1 MGFHVDLEELH
12 KAANKLNQEAS
23 RIETQ
28 LTDAKNSVNKII
40 TSEALQGKTGQ
51 AIYQQLNNV
60 DAAVLVGLADTS
72 KVLASEFS
80 SLLSSFH
87 SSIGETSNS
96 AILDEDYLNQLKDN
110 LNNFKSQH
118 GAQEENISSIYA
130 SISDLIS
137 LSGPQ
142 SNYDADSDTTSQLL
156 STTID
161 KVTSFDS
168 SGTAP
173 TSADLLATIDTEV
186 NQVSQTTDLPYTD
199 SQYLSFISDVNFA
212 KSIKSVDK
220 QLTKQEKLAKE
231 QAEQKARKEW
241 AKQHPVVAWLQSQAD
256 LDANFFEGARKTLE
270 KQNWDFFGGQL
281 DKSVALTALG
291 FVDGVCETID
301 QLALG
306 AAQLGQLAFE
316 GIEWGGNTLFKQKTP
331 QWVKADVTGAWN
343 NMMAASEFGTRLI
356 ALDADAW
363 NTVAKTG
370 EKVGNDFVTTIK
382 TGDDYKIGGYLFDVA
397 TLVGPAAVGKLKYVD
412 EASNLAKITETSEV
426 ASTVGKVE
434 DGVKVSKFDKLF
446 GKLKVNDFSKTV
458 TTDSIKSTSKTLKID
473 EIYFDKAG
481 NKVARFN
488 NNEVAYFSA
497 ETVDGKPVLVRS
509 LDFLNP
515 DGSINWPKGDGFVL
529 DAAGNSITRDANIT
543 AGQLVDRYGSSGGTF
558 VSPIIGG
565 KSFSFESR
573 GLPYP
578 EGYLEKHT
586 YQFTMD
592 INKANYEKAFNNLRP
607 EKQDKILKL
616 MNIYKFSAEDIYNPQ
631 IGEIAEVFGAGG
643 GQQIKLGTSVSIY
656 EELGFLKEIK

>member
-96 AILDEDYLNQLKDN
+96 AVLDEDYLNQLKDN
-110 LNNFKSQH
+110 LNNFKNQH

-142 SNYDADSDTTSQLL
+142 SNYDADSDTASQLL

-173 TSADLLATIDTEV
+173 TSADLLAAIDTEV

-220 QLTKQEKLAKE
+220 QLTEQEKLAKE

-343 NMMAASEFGTRLI
+343 NVMAASEFGTRLL

-363 NTVAKTG
+363 NAVAKTG
-370 EKVGNDFVTTIK
+370 EKVGSDLASAIK

-412 EASNLAKITETSEV
+412 EASNLTKLAKTSEV
-426 ASTVGKVE
+426 ASGVGKVE
-434 DGVKVSKFDKLF
+434 DGVKVGNALSFEKLMSAEDAQKYAQWNKYAEA
-446 GKLKVNDFSKTV
+446 GIEPEGRVKLLEISEKAPKVKYQEGISSDDILDLPKKERPNPEEVYKPSYIEAHKQQFSNGASRFQV
-458 TTDSIKSTSKTLKID
+458 FEPSTSYQDGIIGGED
-473 EIYFDKAG
+473 G
-481 NKVARFN
+481 NSFWLTQEHADVIQ
-488 NNEVAYFSA
+488 EVANGDKRRYEVILGFDNGYLGNHSLYRLDASA
-497 ETVDGKPVLVRS
+497 ETVAKKGILIPSGNEDGANSWWRPGARTY
-509 LDFLNP
+509 P
-515 DGSINWPKGDGFVL
+515 GD
-529 DAAGNSITRDANIT
+529 I
-543 AGQLVDRYGSSGGTF
+543 
-558 VSPIIGG
+558 
-565 KSFSFESR
+565 
-573 GLPYP
+573 P
-578 EGYLEKHT
+578 EGVMKNISIKEG
-586 YQFTMD
+586 D
-592 INKANYEKAFNNLRP
+592 ITW
-607 EKQDKILKL
+607 
-616 MNIYKFSAEDIYNPQ
+616 NIVN
-631 IGEIAEVFGAGG
+631 
-643 GQQIKLGTSVSIY
+643 
-656 EELGFLKEIK
+656 

>member
-110 LNNFKSQH
+110 LNNFKNQH

-142 SNYDADSDTTSQLL
+142 SNYNADSDTASQLL

-173 TSADLLATIDTEV
+173 TSADLLAAIDTEV

-220 QLTKQEKLAKE
+220 QITQQEKLAKE

-301 QLALG
+301 KLALG

-331 QWVKADVTGAWN
+331 QWLKDDVTGAWN
-343 NMMAASEFGTRLI
+343 NVMAASEFGTRLI

-363 NTVAKTG
+363 NAVAKTG
-370 EKVGNDFVTTIK
+370 EKVGSDLSSAIK

-397 TLVGPAAVGKLKYVD
+397 TFVGPAAVGKLKYVD
-412 EASNLAKITETSEV
+412 EASALTKLTETSEV

-434 DGVKVSKFDKLF
+434 DGVKVVDKVESIFKNGTKIKQKTLIDIVPQKTVDITDKIQNTGKFNSLGQEIVTFNNRELSPTVKAKSWQGDGLYPGVDEYVDIHFNKGDKIYILESDF
-446 GKLKVNDFSKTV
+446 EVANKLQSGYATTLETVEQSGYDSRKLSESLQIKPYYNKKDNPHIAKYRPQVTEYTITSDDSYAAFGERTVANPHFGNGGAPQYFIKDFQNQVSSGKLSRGTSQPLTNFEISAKDYKEMLKNFSK
-458 TTDSIKSTSKTLKID
+458 
-473 EIYFDKAG
+473 
-481 NKVARFN
+481 
-488 NNEVAYFSA
+488 
-497 ETVDGKPVLVRS
+497 
-509 LDFLNP
+509 
-515 DGSINWPKGDGFVL
+515 
-529 DAAGNSITRDANIT
+529 
-543 AGQLVDRYGSSGGTF
+543 
-558 VSPIIGG
+558 
-565 KSFSFESR
+565 
-573 GLPYP
+573 
-578 EGYLEKHT
+578 
-586 YQFTMD
+586 
-592 INKANYEKAFNNLRP
+592 
-607 EKQDKILKL
+607 
-616 MNIYKFSAEDIYNPQ
+616 
-631 IGEIAEVFGAGG
+631 
-643 GQQIKLGTSVSIY
+643 
-656 EELGFLKEIK
+656 

>member
-87 SSIGETSNS
+87 SSVGETSNS
-96 AILDEDYLNQLKDN
+96 AVLDEDYLNQLKDN

-142 SNYDADSDTTSQLL
+142 SNYDADSDTASQLL

-173 TSADLLATIDTEV
+173 TSADLLAAIDTEV

-212 KSIKSVDK
+212 KGIKSVDK
-220 QLTKQEKLAKE
+220 QLTEQEKLAKE
-231 QAEQKARKEW
+231 QAKQKAKKEW
-241 AKQHPVVAWLQSQAD
+241 AKHHPVEALLQNVND
-256 LDANFFEGARKTLE
+256 ETTKLFKWANQEV
-270 KQNWDFFGGQL
+270 QDFNLNVPGVNYVKDQISL
-281 DKSVALTALG
+281 RLG
-291 FVDGVCETID
+291 FISKACETIGD
-301 QLALG
+301 LALG
-306 AAQLGQLAFE
+306 ATQLGHLTAESIQWGANTLSGQKTAQWIKDDVTSAGMTILTTDIFIKQLQHGDVDAWKAVYK
-316 GIEWGGNTLFKQKTP
+316 GIENSASQIFHNITSGNTF
-331 QWVKADVTGAWN
+331 
-343 NMMAASEFGTRLI
+343 E
-356 ALDADAW
+356 
-363 NTVAKTG
+363 
-370 EKVGNDFVTTIK
+370 
-382 TGDDYKIGGYLFDVA
+382 IGGYLFDVA

-412 EASNLAKITETSEV
+412 EASNLAKLAKTEEV

-434 DGVKVSKFDKLF
+434 DGVKVEKALSFEKLMSAEDAQKYIQWNKYAEVGITPEDRIKLTDWLYAPESEFYLSYKNIYDNPDFVNQLTGDFIYPGTPESSLGRIDGSVHIDGFLNGKFD
-446 GKLKVNDFSKTV
+446 
-458 TTDSIKSTSKTLKID
+458 
-473 EIYFDKAG
+473 
-481 NKVARFN
+481 
-488 NNEVAYFSA
+488 
-497 ETVDGKPVLVRS
+497 
-509 LDFLNP
+509 
-515 DGSINWPKGDGFVL
+515 
-529 DAAGNSITRDANIT
+529 NIT
-543 AGQLVDRYGSSGGTF
+543 LQPGTIIDRYGSNSNGRYF
-558 VSPIIGG
+558 SPIGTN
-565 KSFSFESR
+565 FENR
-573 GLPYP
+573 ALPP
-578 EGYLEKHT
+578 
-586 YQFTMD
+586 FM
-592 INKANYEKAFNNLRP
+592 INEPYRKYI
-607 EKQDKILKL
+607 ILKPI
-616 MNIYKFSAEDIYNPQ
+616 NSKAGI
-631 IGEIAEVFGAGG
+631 IAPWFNQPGMGIQYFTE
-643 GQQIKLGTSVSIY
+643 LSVKDLIDRNY
-656 EELGFLKEIK
+656 IRILK

>member
-87 SSIGETSNS
+87 SSVGETSNS
-96 AILDEDYLNQLKDN
+96 AVLDEDYLNQLKDN
-110 LNNFKSQH
+110 LNNFKNQH

-137 LSGPQ
+137 LSGPK
-142 SNYDADSDTTSQLL
+142 SNYDADSDTASQLL

-173 TSADLLATIDTEV
+173 TSADLLAAIDTEV

-220 QLTKQEKLAKE
+220 QITQQEKLAKE

-291 FVDGVCETID
+291 FVDGVCENID

-331 QWVKADVTGAWN
+331 QWLKDDVTGAWN
-343 NMMAASEFGTRLI
+343 NVMAASEFGTRLI

-363 NTVAKTG
+363 NAVAKTG
-370 EKVGNDFVTTIK
+370 EKVGSDLASAIK

-397 TLVGPAAVGKLKYVD
+397 TLVGPAAVSKLKYVD
-412 EASNLAKITETSEV
+412 EASSLTKLAEISEV

-434 DGVKVSKFDKLF
+434 DGVRVVDEVSNIPKE
-446 GKLKVNDFSKTV
+446 
-458 TTDSIKSTSKTLKID
+458 LKI
-473 EIYFDKAG
+473 IKG
-481 NKVARFN
+481 K
-488 NNEVAYFSA
+488 
-497 ETVDGKPVLVRS
+497 VDGKIPISEYNTYRKMSIINPESDTMTLGKYRPTVY
-509 LDFLNP
+509 P
-515 DGSINWPKGDGFVL
+515 DGSLDWSVPGPDSYTVMAGDTTFFSLGGEWDKIISNYHL
-529 DAAGNSITRDANIT
+529 DTEGHDMFRYFNQPALDDAVAAGKEIRFSHDPRLK
-543 AGQLVDRYGSSGGTF
+543 QYEGSALDWEWNYLKDKYNY
-558 VSPIIGG
+558 IDLDEIGG
-565 KSFSFESR
+565 YWYASK
-573 GLPYP
+573 
-578 EGYLEKHT
+578 
-586 YQFTMD
+586 
-592 INKANYEKAFNNLRP
+592 
-607 EKQDKILKL
+607 
-616 MNIYKFSAEDIYNPQ
+616 
-631 IGEIAEVFGAGG
+631 
-643 GQQIKLGTSVSIY
+643 
-656 EELGFLKEIK
+656 

>member
-96 AILDEDYLNQLKDN
+96 AVLDEDYLNQLKDN

-137 LSGPQ
+137 LSGPK
-142 SNYDADSDTTSQLL
+142 SNYDADSDTASQLL

-161 KVTSFDS
+161 KVTSFDC

-173 TSADLLATIDTEV
+173 TSADLLAAIDTEV

-212 KSIKSVDK
+212 KGIKSVDK
-220 QLTKQEKLAKE
+220 QLTEQEKLAKE

-301 QLALG
+301 KLALG

-316 GIEWGGNTLFKQKTP
+316 GIEWGGNTLLKQKTP
-331 QWVKADVTGAWN
+331 QWLKDDVTGAWN
-343 NMMAASEFGTRLI
+343 NVMAASEFGTRLI

-363 NTVAKTG
+363 NAVAKTG
-370 EKVGNDFVTTIK
+370 EKVGSDLASAIK

-397 TLVGPAAVGKLKYVD
+397 TFVGPAAVGKLKYID
-412 EASNLAKITETSEV
+412 EASNLTKLAETSEV

-434 DGVKVSKFDKLF
+434 DGVKV
-446 GKLKVNDFSKTV
+446 GKAL
-458 TTDSIKSTSKTLKID
+458 
-473 EIYFDKAG
+473 
-481 NKVARFN
+481 
-488 NNEVAYFSA
+488 
-497 ETVDGKPVLVRS
+497 
-509 LDFLNP
+509 
-515 DGSINWPKGDGFVL
+515 
-529 DAAGNSITRDANIT
+529 
-543 AGQLVDRYGSSGGTF
+543 
-558 VSPIIGG
+558 
-565 KSFSFESR
+565 SFE
-573 GLPYP
+573 
-578 EGYLEKHT
+578 
-586 YQFTMD
+586 
-592 INKANYEKAFNNLRP
+592 
-607 EKQDKILKL
+607 KL
-616 MNIYKFSAEDIYNPQ
+616 MSAEDAQKYVQWNKYAEAGIEPEGRVKLLEISEKAPKIKMKNGLNREKFFKKILSVDKNITKRPSPTKYFDSSYIEAHKQQFSNGAIKIQKFTPTENGFNNGAIGNPKDHVVFVMPKDV
-631 IGEIAEVFGAGG
+631 GETIIEVSKGNPRILEDILGLHPGDLGDSPVAIDIPPESIHNLKIPSGNEDSAFEGFWRPGG
-643 GQQIKLGTSVSIY
+643 RTYPGNMPEAVIDEVPWGGYTIRTLG
-656 EELGFLKEIK
+656 GK

>member
-96 AILDEDYLNQLKDN
+96 AVLDEDYLNQLKDN
-110 LNNFKSQH
+110 LNNFKNQH

-137 LSGPQ
+137 LSGPK
-142 SNYDADSDTTSQLL
+142 SNYDADSDTASQLL
-156 STTID
+156 SSTID
-161 KVTSFDS
+161 KVTSFDC

-173 TSADLLATIDTEV
+173 TSADLLAAIDTEV

-212 KSIKSVDK
+212 KGIKSVNK
-220 QLTKQEKLAKE
+220 QLTEQEKLAKE
-231 QAEQKARKEW
+231 QAEKKARKEW

-270 KQNWDFFGGQL
+270 KQNWDFFGGHL

-331 QWVKADVTGAWN
+331 QWLKDDVTGAWN
-343 NMMAASEFGTRLI
+343 NVMAASEFGTRLI

-363 NTVAKTG
+363 NAVAKTG
-370 EKVGNDFVTTIK
+370 EKVGSDLASAIK

-412 EASNLAKITETSEV
+412 EASNLAKFADAGEV

-434 DGVKVSKFDKLF
+434 DGVKVVDRIKDINNISNYEFNALTNPGPLLNHPSTPNRNFYGGRYNVKTTSKDIVLYRAGSCNNPMGQWFTINPPQSRAQVRIDTAVKDIWKNSDGSYSGQSPIDKVYKIKIPKGTTIYMGPVGSQGGIYQGGLDKLQIF
-446 GKLKVNDFSKTV
+446 I
-458 TTDSIKSTSKTLKID
+458 DSPWNIENI
-473 EIYFDKAG
+473 E
-481 NKVARFN
+481 
-488 NNEVAYFSA
+488 
-497 ETVDGKPVLVRS
+497 
-509 LDFLNP
+509 
-515 DGSINWPKGDGFVL
+515 VL
-529 DAAGNSITRDANIT
+529 DSW
-543 AGQLVDRYGSSGGTF
+543 
-558 VSPIIGG
+558 PII
-565 KSFSFESR
+565 
-573 GLPYP
+573 
-578 EGYLEKHT
+578 
-586 YQFTMD
+586 Q
-592 INKANYEKAFNNLRP
+592 
-607 EKQDKILKL
+607 
-616 MNIYKFSAEDIYNPQ
+616 
-631 IGEIAEVFGAGG
+631 
-643 GQQIKLGTSVSIY
+643 
-656 EELGFLKEIK
+656 

>member
-23 RIETQ
+23 QIETQ

-110 LNNFKSQH
+110 LNNFKNQH

-142 SNYDADSDTTSQLL
+142 SNYNADSDTANQLL

-173 TSADLLATIDTEV
+173 TSADLLAAIDTEV

-220 QLTKQEKLAKE
+220 QITQQEKLAKE

-256 LDANFFEGARKTLE
+256 LDANFFEGTRKTLE

-331 QWVKADVTGAWN
+331 QCLKDDVTGAWN
-343 NMMAASEFGTRLI
+343 NVMAASEFGTRLI

-363 NTVAKTG
+363 NAVAKTG
-370 EKVGNDFVTTIK
+370 EKVGSDLASAIK
-382 TGDDYKIGGYLFDVA
+382 TRDDYKIGGYLFDVA
-397 TLVGPAAVGKLKYVD
+397 TFVGPAAVGKLKYVD
-412 EASNLAKITETSEV
+412 EASALTKLTETSEV

-434 DGVKVSKFDKLF
+434 DGVKVGQTTYEIIHQKLIEYNITEAEFNRLRTTRIVDMTKSEYDMMVDIRNAIPHPTSQTVMQKIIPIEEADNYFLKNGWDATVKGYITKREDVTNINNIEEAVKGLRLDYNGSKFVDADGNIITNGYVRIEFQTKDTDYINIPF
-446 GKLKVNDFSKTV
+446 GEQSGVGLDPDPATGHGF
-458 TTDSIKSTSKTLKID
+458 IKSEEFLTPEYKVVNPN
-473 EIYFDKAG
+473 
-481 NKVARFN
+481 NKGVQLENDAKMYLN
-488 NNEVAYFSA
+488 
-497 ETVDGKPVLVRS
+497 VDGDEVLVGVVKNGKFIY
-509 LDFLNP
+509 L
-515 DGSINWPKGDGFVL
+515 
-529 DAAGNSITRDANIT
+529 
-543 AGQLVDRYGSSGGTF
+543 GG
-558 VSPIIGG
+558 
-565 KSFSFESR
+565 
-573 GLPYP
+573 
-578 EGYLEKHT
+578 
-586 YQFTMD
+586 
-592 INKANYEKAFNNLRP
+592 
-607 EKQDKILKL
+607 
-616 MNIYKFSAEDIYNPQ
+616 
-631 IGEIAEVFGAGG
+631 
-643 GQQIKLGTSVSIY
+643 
-656 EELGFLKEIK
+656 

>member
-96 AILDEDYLNQLKDN
+96 AVLDEDYLNQLKDN
-110 LNNFKSQH
+110 LNNFKNQH

-137 LSGPQ
+137 LSGPK
-142 SNYDADSDTTSQLL
+142 SNYDADSDTASQLL
-156 STTID
+156 SSTID
-161 KVTSFDS
+161 KVTSFDC

-173 TSADLLATIDTEV
+173 TSADLLAAIDTEV

-212 KSIKSVDK
+212 KGIKSVNK
-220 QLTKQEKLAKE
+220 QLTEQEKLAKE
-231 QAEQKARKEW
+231 QAEKKARKEW

-331 QWVKADVTGAWN
+331 QWLKDDVTGAWN
-343 NMMAASEFGTRLI
+343 NVMAASEFGTRLI

-363 NTVAKTG
+363 NAVAKTG
-370 EKVGNDFVTTIK
+370 EKVGSDLASAIK

-412 EASNLAKITETSEV
+412 EASNLAKFADAGEV

-434 DGVKVSKFDKLF
+434 DGVKVVDRIKDINNISNYEFNALTNPGPLLNHPSTPNRNFYGGRYNVKTTSKDIVLYRAGSCNNPMGQWFTINPPQSRAQVRIDTAVKDIWKNSDGSYSGQSPIDKVYKIKIPKGTTIYMGPVGSQGGIYQGGLDKLQIF
-446 GKLKVNDFSKTV
+446 I
-458 TTDSIKSTSKTLKID
+458 DSPWNIENI
-473 EIYFDKAG
+473 E
-481 NKVARFN
+481 
-488 NNEVAYFSA
+488 
-497 ETVDGKPVLVRS
+497 
-509 LDFLNP
+509 
-515 DGSINWPKGDGFVL
+515 VL
-529 DAAGNSITRDANIT
+529 DSW
-543 AGQLVDRYGSSGGTF
+543 
-558 VSPIIGG
+558 PII
-565 KSFSFESR
+565 
-573 GLPYP
+573 
-578 EGYLEKHT
+578 
-586 YQFTMD
+586 Q
-592 INKANYEKAFNNLRP
+592 
-607 EKQDKILKL
+607 
-616 MNIYKFSAEDIYNPQ
+616 
-631 IGEIAEVFGAGG
+631 
-643 GQQIKLGTSVSIY
+643 
-656 EELGFLKEIK
+656 

>member
-96 AILDEDYLNQLKDN
+96 AVLDEDYLNQLKDN
-110 LNNFKSQH
+110 LNNFKNQH

-137 LSGPQ
+137 LSGPK
-142 SNYDADSDTTSQLL
+142 SNYDADSDTASQLL

-161 KVTSFDS
+161 KVTSFDC

-173 TSADLLATIDTEV
+173 TSADLLAAIDTEV

-212 KSIKSVDK
+212 KGIKSVDK
-220 QLTKQEKLAKE
+220 QLTEQEKLAKE

-306 AAQLGQLAFE
+306 AAQLGQLALEELVE
-316 GIEWGGNTLFKQKTP
+316 GVVWGASPLFKLKTP
-331 QWVKADVTGAWN
+331 QWVKDDVTGAWN
-343 NMMAASEFGTRLI
+343 NVMAASEFGTRLI

-363 NTVAKTG
+363 NAVAKTG
-370 EKVGNDFVTTIK
+370 EKVGSDLASAIK
-382 TGDDYKIGGYLFDVA
+382 TRDDYKIGGYLFDVA

-412 EASNLAKITETSEV
+412 EASNLAKFTKTEEI

-434 DGVKVSKFDKLF
+434 DGVKVVDRIKDINNISNYEFNALTNPGPLLNHPSTPNRNFYGGRYNVKTTSKDIVLYRAGSCNNPMGQWFTINPPQSRAQVRIDTAVKDIWKNSDGSYSGQSPIDKVYKIKIPKGTTIYMGPVGSQGGIYQGGLDKLQIF
-446 GKLKVNDFSKTV
+446 I
-458 TTDSIKSTSKTLKID
+458 DSPWNIENI
-473 EIYFDKAG
+473 E
-481 NKVARFN
+481 
-488 NNEVAYFSA
+488 
-497 ETVDGKPVLVRS
+497 
-509 LDFLNP
+509 
-515 DGSINWPKGDGFVL
+515 VL
-529 DAAGNSITRDANIT
+529 DSW
-543 AGQLVDRYGSSGGTF
+543 
-558 VSPIIGG
+558 PII
-565 KSFSFESR
+565 
-573 GLPYP
+573 
-578 EGYLEKHT
+578 
-586 YQFTMD
+586 Q
-592 INKANYEKAFNNLRP
+592 
-607 EKQDKILKL
+607 
-616 MNIYKFSAEDIYNPQ
+616 
-631 IGEIAEVFGAGG
+631 
-643 GQQIKLGTSVSIY
+643 
-656 EELGFLKEIK
+656 

>member
-110 LNNFKSQH
+110 LNNFKNQH

-137 LSGPQ
+137 LSGPK
-142 SNYDADSDTTSQLL
+142 SNYDADSDTASQLL

-173 TSADLLATIDTEV
+173 TSADLLAAIDTEV

-220 QLTKQEKLAKE
+220 QITQQEKLAKE
-231 QAEQKARKEW
+231 QAEQKAREEW

-256 LDANFFEGARKTLE
+256 LDANFFEGTRKTLE

-331 QWVKADVTGAWN
+331 QWLKDDVTGAWN
-343 NMMAASEFGTRLI
+343 NVMAGSEFGTRLI

-363 NTVAKTG
+363 NAVAKTG
-370 EKVGNDFVTTIK
+370 EKVGSDLASAIK

-397 TLVGPAAVGKLKYVD
+397 TFVGPAAVSKLKYVD
-412 EASNLAKITETSEV
+412 EASNLAKFTKNEEI

-434 DGVKVSKFDKLF
+434 DGVKVSEEINRELEIIKTNKFTKSGKEIVKVPKDISPSIQAKSWQGMGMYPGVDDYVDIKLVKGDKVYILES
-446 GKLKVNDFSKTV
+446 D
-458 TTDSIKSTSKTLKID
+458 
-473 EIYFDKAG
+473 Y
-481 NKVARFN
+481 
-488 NNEVAYFSA
+488 EVANNTHSGYATTSEAVKKSSYDSQKLSKSLQIMPYYDTEAEELSDYAEYRIKVTEYTVNNDLVAAYGEKTIANPQFGSGGAPQYFIKDI
-497 ETVDGKPVLVRS
+497 ENKIS
-509 LDFLNP
+509 L
-515 DGSINWPKGDGFVL
+515 
-529 DAAGNSITRDANIT
+529 
-543 AGQLVDRYGSSGGTF
+543 GQLKR
-558 VSPIIGG
+558 G
-565 KSFSFESR
+565 KSMP
-573 GLPYP
+573 L
-578 EGYLEKHT
+578 H
-586 YQFTMD
+586 
-592 INKANYEKAFNNLRP
+592 NH
-607 EKQDKILKL
+607 KI
-616 MNIYKFSAEDIYNPQ
+616 SVDEYNAM
-631 IGEIAEVFGAGG
+631 I
-643 GQQIKLGTSVSIY
+643 SSIY
-656 EELGFLKEIK
+656 

>member
-87 SSIGETSNS
+87 SSVGETSNS
-96 AILDEDYLNQLKDN
+96 AVLDEDYLNQLKDN
-110 LNNFKSQH
+110 LNNFKNQH

-137 LSGPQ
+137 LSGSK
-142 SNYDADSDTTSQLL
+142 SNYDADSDTASQLL

-173 TSADLLATIDTEV
+173 TSADLLAAIDTEV

-212 KSIKSVDK
+212 KGIKSVDK
-220 QLTKQEKLAKE
+220 QLTEQEKLAKE

-331 QWVKADVTGAWN
+331 QWLKDDVTGAWN
-343 NMMAASEFGTRLI
+343 NVMAASEFGTRLI

-363 NTVAKTG
+363 NAVAKTG
-370 EKVGNDFVTTIK
+370 EKVGSDLASAIK

-397 TLVGPAAVGKLKYVD
+397 TFVGPAAVSKLKYVD
-412 EASNLAKITETSEV
+412 EASNLAKFTKNEEI

-434 DGVKVSKFDKLF
+434 DGVKVSEEINRELEIIKTNKFTKSGKEIVKVPKDISPSIQAKSWQGMGMYPGVDDYVDIKLVKGDKVYILES
-446 GKLKVNDFSKTV
+446 D
-458 TTDSIKSTSKTLKID
+458 
-473 EIYFDKAG
+473 Y
-481 NKVARFN
+481 
-488 NNEVAYFSA
+488 EVANNTHSGYATTSEAVKKSSYDSQKLSKSLQIMPYYDTEAEELSDYAEYRIKVTEYTVNNDLVAAYGEKTIANPQFGSGGAPQYFIKDI
-497 ETVDGKPVLVRS
+497 ENKIS
-509 LDFLNP
+509 L
-515 DGSINWPKGDGFVL
+515 
-529 DAAGNSITRDANIT
+529 
-543 AGQLVDRYGSSGGTF
+543 GQLKR
-558 VSPIIGG
+558 G
-565 KSFSFESR
+565 KSMP
-573 GLPYP
+573 L
-578 EGYLEKHT
+578 H
-586 YQFTMD
+586 
-592 INKANYEKAFNNLRP
+592 NH
-607 EKQDKILKL
+607 KI
-616 MNIYKFSAEDIYNPQ
+616 SVDEYNAM
-631 IGEIAEVFGAGG
+631 I
-643 GQQIKLGTSVSIY
+643 SSIY
-656 EELGFLKEIK
+656 

>member
-72 KVLASEFS
+72 KVMASEFS

-87 SSIGETSNS
+87 SSVGETSNS
-96 AILDEDYLNQLKDN
+96 AVLDEDYLNQLKDN
-110 LNNFKSQH
+110 LNNFKNQH

-142 SNYDADSDTTSQLL
+142 SNYDADSDTASQLL

-173 TSADLLATIDTEV
+173 TSADLLAAIDTEV

-212 KSIKSVDK
+212 KGIKSVDK
-220 QLTKQEKLAKE
+220 QLTEQEKLAKE

-256 LDANFFEGARKTLE
+256 LDANFFEGTRKTLE

-343 NMMAASEFGTRLI
+343 NVMAASEFGTRLI
-356 ALDADAW
+356 ALNADAW
-363 NTVAKTG
+363 NAIAKTG
-370 EKVGNDFVTTIK
+370 EKVGSDLASVIK

-412 EASNLAKITETSEV
+412 EASNLAKLAKTEEV

-434 DGVKVSKFDKLF
+434 DGVKVVDKVKSAF
-446 GKLKVNDFSKTV
+446 TGGTE
-458 TTDSIKSTSKTLKID
+458 IKSGTLIDKNIWIVDKNYGADVANKWWKENMGYENSPYQPGTDVQEITLTENTTFARTYDGNTSGQYGGWIMRYEDIKGLSPE
-473 EIYFDKAG
+473 EIRDKFALPATPKYITDVKLSAG
-481 NKVARFN
+481 TKLRTGV
-488 NNEVAYFSA
+488 V
-497 ETVDGKPVLVRS
+497 
-509 LDFLNP
+509 NP
-515 DGSINWPKGDGFVL
+515 LENW
-529 DAAGNSITRDANIT
+529 GN
-543 AGQLVDRYGSSGGTF
+543 GGGT
-558 VSPIIGG
+558 
-565 KSFSFESR
+565 
-573 GLPYP
+573 
-578 EGYLEKHT
+578 
-586 YQFTMD
+586 QFDLMGQRTGEF
-592 INKANYEKAFNNLRP
+592 INARE
-607 EKQDKILKL
+607 
-616 MNIYKFSAEDIYNPQ
+616 
-631 IGEIAEVFGAGG
+631 IGEILE
-643 GQQIKLGTSVSIY
+643 
-656 EELGFLKEIK
+656 

>member
-87 SSIGETSNS
+87 SSVGETSNS

-110 LNNFKSQH
+110 LNNFKNQH

-137 LSGPQ
+137 LSGPK
-142 SNYDADSDTTSQLL
+142 SNYDADSDTASQLL

-173 TSADLLATIDTEV
+173 TSADLLAAIDTEV

-220 QLTKQEKLAKE
+220 QITQQEKLAKE

-256 LDANFFEGARKTLE
+256 LDANFFEGTRKTLE

-331 QWVKADVTGAWN
+331 QWLKDDVTGAWN
-343 NMMAASEFGTRLI
+343 NVMAASEFGTRLI

-363 NTVAKTG
+363 NAVAKTG
-370 EKVGNDFVTTIK
+370 EKVGSDLASAIK

-397 TLVGPAAVGKLKYVD
+397 TFVGPAAVSKLKYVD
-412 EASNLAKITETSEV
+412 EASNLTKLAETSEV

-434 DGVKVSKFDKLF
+434 DGVTNTQKLLDELSNY
-446 GKLKVNDFSKTV
+446 GGTVVKDNPKIYKTAINNSVTEINLQKLPKSIAETFTDSEYKTV
-458 TTDSIKSTSKTLKID
+458 MTTEEIKLYRTFGGRAKELGAFATTTPAQTRIDSKIETALLPEWGNSREF
-473 EIYFDKAG
+473 EIEITIPKG
-481 NKVARFN
+481 TILNIGKVAPQTI
-488 NNEVAYFSA
+488 ESTGTTLSGGA
-497 ETVDGKPVLVRS
+497 DQIL
-509 LDFLNP
+509 L
-515 DGSINWPKGDGFVL
+515 PKGWPREWI
-529 DAAGNSITRDANIT
+529 N
-543 AGQLVDRYGSSGGTF
+543 
-558 VSPIIGG
+558 
-565 KSFSFESR
+565 
-573 GLPYP
+573 
-578 EGYLEKHT
+578 T
-586 YQFTMD
+586 YRKVP
-592 INKANYEKAFNNLRP
+592 NR
-607 EKQDKILKL
+607 
-616 MNIYKFSAEDIYNPQ
+616 
-631 IGEIAEVFGAGG
+631 
-643 GQQIKLGTSVSIY
+643 
-656 EELGFLKEIK
+656 

>member
-96 AILDEDYLNQLKDN
+96 AVLDEDYLNQLKDN

-142 SNYDADSDTTSQLL
+142 SNYDADSDTASQLL

-161 KVTSFDS
+161 KVTSFDC

-173 TSADLLATIDTEV
+173 TSADLLAAIDTEV

-212 KSIKSVDK
+212 KGIKSVDK
-220 QLTKQEKLAKE
+220 QLTEQEKLAKE

-343 NMMAASEFGTRLI
+343 NVMAASEFGTRLI

-363 NTVAKTG
+363 NAVAKTG
-370 EKVGNDFVTTIK
+370 EKVGSDLASAIK

-412 EASNLAKITETSEV
+412 EASSLAKFTKTEEI

-434 DGVKVSKFDKLF
+434 DGGKVVDRIKDINNISNYEFNALTNPGPLLNHPSTPNRNFYGGRYNVKTTSKDIVLYRAGSCNNPMGQWFTINPPQSRAQVRIDTAVKDIWKNSNGSYSGQSPIDKVYKIKIPKGTTIYMGPVGSQGGIYQGGLDKLQIF
-446 GKLKVNDFSKTV
+446 I
-458 TTDSIKSTSKTLKID
+458 DSPWNIENI
-473 EIYFDKAG
+473 E
-481 NKVARFN
+481 
-488 NNEVAYFSA
+488 
-497 ETVDGKPVLVRS
+497 
-509 LDFLNP
+509 
-515 DGSINWPKGDGFVL
+515 VL
-529 DAAGNSITRDANIT
+529 DSW
-543 AGQLVDRYGSSGGTF
+543 
-558 VSPIIGG
+558 PII
-565 KSFSFESR
+565 
-573 GLPYP
+573 
-578 EGYLEKHT
+578 
-586 YQFTMD
+586 Q
-592 INKANYEKAFNNLRP
+592 
-607 EKQDKILKL
+607 
-616 MNIYKFSAEDIYNPQ
+616 
-631 IGEIAEVFGAGG
+631 
-643 GQQIKLGTSVSIY
+643 
-656 EELGFLKEIK
+656 

>member
-331 QWVKADVTGAWN
+331 QWLKADVTGAWN
-343 NMMAASEFGTRLI
+343 NVMAASEFGTRLI

-363 NTVAKTG
+363 NAVAKTG
-370 EKVGNDFVTTIK
+370 EKVGIDLASAIK

-397 TLVGPAAVGKLKYVD
+397 TFVGPAAVGKLKYVD
-412 EASNLAKITETSEV
+412 EASALTKLTETSEV

-434 DGVKVSKFDKLF
+434 DGVKVVDKVKRSF
-446 GKLKVNDFSKTV
+446 TGGTE
-458 TTDSIKSTSKTLKID
+458 IKSRTLID
-473 EIYFDKAG
+473 KNIW
-481 NKVARFN
+481 
-488 NNEVAYFSA
+488 
-497 ETVDGKPVLVRS
+497 TVDKNYDADVANKWWRENMGYENSPYQPGTDVQEITLTENTIFARTYDGDTSGQYGGWIMRYEDIRGLSPEEIRDKFALPATPKYITDVKLSAGTKLRTGVV
-509 LDFLNP
+509 NP
-515 DGSINWPKGDGFVL
+515 LENW
-529 DAAGNSITRDANIT
+529 GN
-543 AGQLVDRYGSSGGTF
+543 GGGT
-558 VSPIIGG
+558 
-565 KSFSFESR
+565 
-573 GLPYP
+573 
-578 EGYLEKHT
+578 
-586 YQFTMD
+586 QFDLMGQRTGEF
-592 INKANYEKAFNNLRP
+592 INVRE
-607 EKQDKILKL
+607 
-616 MNIYKFSAEDIYNPQ
+616 
-631 IGEIAEVFGAGG
+631 IGEILE
-643 GQQIKLGTSVSIY
+643 
-656 EELGFLKEIK
+656 

>member
-110 LNNFKSQH
+110 LNNFKNQH

-142 SNYDADSDTTSQLL
+142 SNYNADSDTANQLL

-173 TSADLLATIDTEV
+173 TSADLLAAIDTEV

-220 QLTKQEKLAKE
+220 QITQQEKLAKE

-256 LDANFFEGARKTLE
+256 LDANFFEGTRKTLE

-331 QWVKADVTGAWN
+331 QWLKDDVTGAWN
-343 NMMAASEFGTRLI
+343 NVMAASEFGTRLI

-363 NTVAKTG
+363 NAVAKTG
-370 EKVGNDFVTTIK
+370 EKVGSDLASAIK

-412 EASNLAKITETSEV
+412 EASNLAKFTKTEEI

-434 DGVKVSKFDKLF
+434 DGVKVGQTTYEIIHQKL
-446 GKLKVNDFSKTV
+446 
-458 TTDSIKSTSKTLKID
+458 I
-473 EIYFDKAG
+473 EY
-481 NKVARFN
+481 
-488 NNEVAYFSA
+488 
-497 ETVDGKPVLVRS
+497 
-509 LDFLNP
+509 
-515 DGSINWPKGDGFVL
+515 
-529 DAAGNSITRDANIT
+529 NIT
-543 AGQLVDRYGSSGGTF
+543 EAEFNRLRTTRIVDMTKSVKPFDVINDELAKIGADTGVQVKVQL
-558 VSPIIGG
+558 
-565 KSFSFESR
+565 
-573 GLPYP
+573 
-578 EGYLEKHT
+578 
-586 YQFTMD
+586 
-592 INKANYEKAFNNLRP
+592 
-607 EKQDKILKL
+607 
-616 MNIYKFSAEDIYNPQ
+616 EDIFNKMHR
-631 IGEIAEVFGAGG
+631 I
-643 GQQIKLGTSVSIY
+643 
-656 EELGFLKEIK
+656 

>member
-96 AILDEDYLNQLKDN
+96 AVLDEDYLNQLKDN
-110 LNNFKSQH
+110 LNNFKNQH

-137 LSGPQ
+137 LSGPK
-142 SNYDADSDTTSQLL
+142 SNYDADSDTASQLL
-156 STTID
+156 SSTID
-161 KVTSFDS
+161 KVTSFDC

-173 TSADLLATIDTEV
+173 TSADLLAAIDTEV

-212 KSIKSVDK
+212 KGIKSVNK
-220 QLTKQEKLAKE
+220 QLTEQEKLAKE
-231 QAEQKARKEW
+231 QAEKKARKEW

-306 AAQLGQLAFE
+306 AAQLGQLALEELVE
-316 GIEWGGNTLFKQKTP
+316 GVVWVASPLFKLKTP
-331 QWVKADVTGAWN
+331 QWVKDDVTGAWN
-343 NMMAASEFGTRLI
+343 NVMAASEFGTRLL

-363 NTVAKTG
+363 NAVAKTG
-370 EKVGNDFVTTIK
+370 EKVGSDLASAIK

-412 EASNLAKITETSEV
+412 EASNLAKFADAGEV

-434 DGVKVSKFDKLF
+434 DGVKVVDRIKDINNISNYEFNALTNPGPLLNHPSTPNRNFYGGRYNVKTTSKDIVLYRAGSCNNPMGQWFTINPPQSRAQVRIDTAVKDIWKNSDGSYSGQSPIDKVYKIKIPKGTTIYMGPVGSQGGIYQGGLDKLQIF
-446 GKLKVNDFSKTV
+446 I
-458 TTDSIKSTSKTLKID
+458 DSPWNIENI
-473 EIYFDKAG
+473 E
-481 NKVARFN
+481 
-488 NNEVAYFSA
+488 
-497 ETVDGKPVLVRS
+497 
-509 LDFLNP
+509 
-515 DGSINWPKGDGFVL
+515 VL
-529 DAAGNSITRDANIT
+529 DSW
-543 AGQLVDRYGSSGGTF
+543 
-558 VSPIIGG
+558 PII
-565 KSFSFESR
+565 
-573 GLPYP
+573 
-578 EGYLEKHT
+578 
-586 YQFTMD
+586 Q
-592 INKANYEKAFNNLRP
+592 
-607 EKQDKILKL
+607 
-616 MNIYKFSAEDIYNPQ
+616 
-631 IGEIAEVFGAGG
+631 
-643 GQQIKLGTSVSIY
+643 
-656 EELGFLKEIK
+656 

>member
-87 SSIGETSNS
+87 SSVGETSNS
-96 AILDEDYLNQLKDN
+96 AVLDEDYLNQLKDN
-110 LNNFKSQH
+110 LNNFKNQH

-137 LSGPQ
+137 LSGSK
-142 SNYDADSDTTSQLL
+142 SNYDADSDTASQLL

-173 TSADLLATIDTEV
+173 TSADLLAAIDTEV

-212 KSIKSVDK
+212 KGIKSVDK
-220 QLTKQEKLAKE
+220 QLTEQEKLAKE

-331 QWVKADVTGAWN
+331 QWLKDDVTGAWN
-343 NMMAASEFGTRLI
+343 NVMAGSEFGTRLI

-363 NTVAKTG
+363 NAVAKTG
-370 EKVGNDFVTTIK
+370 EKVGSDLASAIK

-397 TLVGPAAVGKLKYVD
+397 TFVGPAAVSKLKYVD
-412 EASNLAKITETSEV
+412 EASNLAKFTKNEEI

-434 DGVKVSKFDKLF
+434 DGVKVSEEINRELEIIKTNKFTKSGKEIVKVPKDISPSIQAKSWQGMGMYPGVDDYVDIKLVKGDKVYILES
-446 GKLKVNDFSKTV
+446 D
-458 TTDSIKSTSKTLKID
+458 
-473 EIYFDKAG
+473 Y
-481 NKVARFN
+481 
-488 NNEVAYFSA
+488 EVANNTHSGYATTSEAVKKSSYDSQKLSKSLQIMPYYDTEAEELSDYAEYRIKVTEYTVNNDLVAAYGEKTIANPQFGSGGAPQYFIKDI
-497 ETVDGKPVLVRS
+497 ENKIS
-509 LDFLNP
+509 L
-515 DGSINWPKGDGFVL
+515 
-529 DAAGNSITRDANIT
+529 
-543 AGQLVDRYGSSGGTF
+543 GQLKR
-558 VSPIIGG
+558 G
-565 KSFSFESR
+565 KSMP
-573 GLPYP
+573 L
-578 EGYLEKHT
+578 H
-586 YQFTMD
+586 
-592 INKANYEKAFNNLRP
+592 NH
-607 EKQDKILKL
+607 KI
-616 MNIYKFSAEDIYNPQ
+616 SVDEYNAM
-631 IGEIAEVFGAGG
+631 I
-643 GQQIKLGTSVSIY
+643 SSIY
-656 EELGFLKEIK
+656 

>member
-96 AILDEDYLNQLKDN
+96 AVLDEDYLNQLKDN

-137 LSGPQ
+137 LSGPK
-142 SNYDADSDTTSQLL
+142 SNYDADSDTASQLL

-161 KVTSFDS
+161 KVTSFDC

-173 TSADLLATIDTEV
+173 TSADLLAAIDTEV

-212 KSIKSVDK
+212 KGIKSVDK
-220 QLTKQEKLAKE
+220 QLTEQEKLAKE

-343 NMMAASEFGTRLI
+343 NVMAASEFGTRLI

-363 NTVAKTG
+363 NAVAKTG
-370 EKVGNDFVTTIK
+370 EKVGSDLASAIK

-412 EASNLAKITETSEV
+412 EASKLTKLAETSEV

-434 DGVKVSKFDKLF
+434 DGVKV
-446 GKLKVNDFSKTV
+446 GKAL
-458 TTDSIKSTSKTLKID
+458 
-473 EIYFDKAG
+473 
-481 NKVARFN
+481 
-488 NNEVAYFSA
+488 
-497 ETVDGKPVLVRS
+497 
-509 LDFLNP
+509 
-515 DGSINWPKGDGFVL
+515 
-529 DAAGNSITRDANIT
+529 
-543 AGQLVDRYGSSGGTF
+543 
-558 VSPIIGG
+558 
-565 KSFSFESR
+565 SFE
-573 GLPYP
+573 
-578 EGYLEKHT
+578 
-586 YQFTMD
+586 
-592 INKANYEKAFNNLRP
+592 
-607 EKQDKILKL
+607 KL
-616 MNIYKFSAEDIYNPQ
+616 MSAEDAQKYVQWNKYAEAGIEPEGRVKLLEISEKAPKIKMKNGLNREKIFKKILSVDKNITKRPSPTKYFDSSYIEAHKQQFSNGAIKIQKFTPTENGFNNGAIGNPKDHVVFVMPKDV
-631 IGEIAEVFGAGG
+631 GETIIEVSKGNPRILEDILGLHPGDLGDSPVAIDIPPESIHNLKIPSGNEDSAFEGFWRPGG
-643 GQQIKLGTSVSIY
+643 RTYPGNMPEAVIDEVPWGGYTIRTLG
-656 EELGFLKEIK
+656 GK

>member
-96 AILDEDYLNQLKDN
+96 AVLDEDYLNQLKDN
-110 LNNFKSQH
+110 LNNFKNQH

-137 LSGPQ
+137 LSGPK
-142 SNYDADSDTTSQLL
+142 SNYDADSDTASQLL
-156 STTID
+156 SSTID
-161 KVTSFDS
+161 KVTSFDC

-173 TSADLLATIDTEV
+173 TSADLLAAIDTEV

-212 KSIKSVDK
+212 KGIKSVNK
-220 QLTKQEKLAKE
+220 QLTEQEKLAKE
-231 QAEQKARKEW
+231 QAEKKARKEW

-270 KQNWDFFGGQL
+270 KQNWDFFGGHL

-306 AAQLGQLAFE
+306 AAQLGQLALEELVE
-316 GIEWGGNTLFKQKTP
+316 GVVWVASPLFKLKTP
-331 QWVKADVTGAWN
+331 QWVKDDVTGAWN
-343 NMMAASEFGTRLI
+343 NVMAASEFGTRLL

-363 NTVAKTG
+363 NAVAKTG
-370 EKVGNDFVTTIK
+370 EKVGSDLASAIK

-412 EASNLAKITETSEV
+412 EASNLAKFADAGEV

-434 DGVKVSKFDKLF
+434 DGVKVVDRIKDINNISNYEFNALTNPGPLLNHPSTPNRNFYGGRYNVKTTSKDIVLYRAGSCNNPMGQWFTINPPQSRAQVRIDTAVKDIWKNSDGSYSGQSPIDKVYKIKIPKGTTIYMGPVGSQGGIYQGGLDKLQIF
-446 GKLKVNDFSKTV
+446 I
-458 TTDSIKSTSKTLKID
+458 DSPWNIENI
-473 EIYFDKAG
+473 E
-481 NKVARFN
+481 
-488 NNEVAYFSA
+488 
-497 ETVDGKPVLVRS
+497 
-509 LDFLNP
+509 
-515 DGSINWPKGDGFVL
+515 VL
-529 DAAGNSITRDANIT
+529 DSW
-543 AGQLVDRYGSSGGTF
+543 
-558 VSPIIGG
+558 PII
-565 KSFSFESR
+565 
-573 GLPYP
+573 
-578 EGYLEKHT
+578 
-586 YQFTMD
+586 Q
-592 INKANYEKAFNNLRP
+592 
-607 EKQDKILKL
+607 
-616 MNIYKFSAEDIYNPQ
+616 
-631 IGEIAEVFGAGG
+631 
-643 GQQIKLGTSVSIY
+643 
-656 EELGFLKEIK
+656 